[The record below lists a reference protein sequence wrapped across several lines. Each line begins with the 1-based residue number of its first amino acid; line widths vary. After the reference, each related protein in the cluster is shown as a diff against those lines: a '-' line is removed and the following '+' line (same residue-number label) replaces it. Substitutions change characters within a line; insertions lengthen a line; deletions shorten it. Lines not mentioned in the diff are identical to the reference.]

1 MIPKSNNNFCIN
13 LVISKF
19 KGLSIGSVEGP
30 SRVSWGPPGVHRI
43 SIRVNQEVSQD
54 QLEVRQGICSGSV
67 LSIGANGES
76 SFESSMGT
84 ALQIET
90 LKLISWSWSG
100 TGQESIR
107 SLSGVCQESVRS
119 LSGVGHE
126 SVRSQSGVGQE
137 SVRSRSGVC
146 QELVRSRSGVGQES
160 VKSRSRVSQESVR
173 SQSGVSQES
182 VRSPSGVCQG
192 S

>member
-1 MIPKSNNNFCIN
+1 MTFWSKSNNNFCIN

-19 KGLSIGSVEGP
+19 EGLSGGSVEGP
-30 SRVSWGPPGVHRI
+30 SRVSRGPPGVHRI

-54 QLEVRQGICSGSV
+54 QLEVRQGIYSGSV

-100 TGQESIR
+100 
-107 SLSGVCQESVRS
+107 VNQESVRCP
-119 LSGVGHE
+119 SGV
-126 SVRSQSGVGQE
+126 RQE
-137 SVRSRSGVC
+137 SVRGLSGI
-146 QELVRSRSGVGQES
+146 R
-160 VKSRSRVSQESVR
+160 QESVR
-173 SQSGVSQES
+173 I
-182 VRSPSGVCQG
+182 PSGVCRELVRCPSG
-192 S
+192 VR

>member
-1 MIPKSNNNFCIN
+1 MTFWSKSNNNFCIN

-19 KGLSIGSVEGP
+19 KGLSGGSVEVP
-30 SRVSWGPPGVHRI
+30 SRVSRGPPGVHRI

-54 QLEVRQGICSGSV
+54 QLEVRQGICLGSV

-107 SLSGVCQESVRS
+107 SLPGVCQESVRS
-119 LSGVGHE
+119 LSGVGQE
-126 SVRSQSGVGQE
+126 SVRCRSGVGQESIKSQSGVGQE
-137 SVRSRSGVC
+137 SVRSQSGV
-146 QELVRSRSGVGQES
+146 R
-160 VKSRSRVSQESVR
+160 QESVR
-173 SQSGVSQES
+173 SLSGVLISF
-182 VRSPSGVCQG
+182 PNL
-192 S
+192 

>member
-1 MIPKSNNNFCIN
+1 M
-13 LVISKF
+13 
-19 KGLSIGSVEGP
+19 
-30 SRVSWGPPGVHRI
+30 RVSRGPPDVHRI

-76 SFESSMGT
+76 SFESSTGT

-100 TGQESIR
+100 IGQVSIR
-107 SLSGVCQESVRS
+107 SLSGVCQ
-119 LSGVGHE
+119 E

-137 SVRSRSGVC
+137 SVRSRSGV
-146 QELVRSRSGVGQES
+146 GQES
-160 VKSRSRVSQESVR
+160 IR
-173 SQSGVSQES
+173 
-182 VRSPSGVCQG
+182 C
-192 S
+192 

>member
-1 MIPKSNNNFCIN
+1 MTFWSKSNNNFCIN

-19 KGLSIGSVEGP
+19 KGLSGGSVEGP
-30 SRVSWGPPGVHRI
+30 SRVSLGPPGVHRI

-90 LKLISWSWSG
+90 LKSISWSWSG
-100 TGQESIR
+100 IGQESIR
-107 SLSGVCQESVRS
+107 SLSGVRQESVRS
-119 LSGVGHE
+119 RSGVSQELVRSRSGVGQESVRCRSGVGQESIKSQSGVGQE

-137 SVRSRSGVC
+137 SVRS
-146 QELVRSRSGVGQES
+146 
-160 VKSRSRVSQESVR
+160 
-173 SQSGVSQES
+173 
-182 VRSPSGVCQG
+182 PSGVCQG